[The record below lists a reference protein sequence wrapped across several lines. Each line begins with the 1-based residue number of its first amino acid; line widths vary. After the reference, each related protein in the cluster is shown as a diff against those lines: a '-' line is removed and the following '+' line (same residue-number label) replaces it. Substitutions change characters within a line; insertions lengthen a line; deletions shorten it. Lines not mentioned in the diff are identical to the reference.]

1 MRKYIAA
8 AALLLL
14 MAAAFFLPEALSSWN
29 DRLLLDNVSLL
40 VREQD
45 QEGFAES
52 VQLSIAEKVL
62 LLRSGSLTATELSRE
77 TVEGVSVN
85 ISTDGSFET
94 ETSVYL
100 SGQAQVLVSDA
111 GTSAEKEAIYY
122 SEATTQLW
130 EGRLAA
136 VRQEVRN
143 LQALGGLPM
152 LWSDNDELS
161 YTGYGELLYI
171 DPNTRMSFQVYRITL
186 SGGPYSLEL
195 LVDHQSERILSFSLQ
210 WGWDK
215 APSWGMQGAVNFG
228 GTWRSYWELDSVGSG
243 WYDDYTKSILERV
256 EAAYWTS
263 GDYSAMGQIVYTY
276 DGQSMAVPL
285 ECESFGGRACVI
297 KWNR

>member
-1 MRKYIAA
+1 MRKWIAG

-14 MAAAFFLPEALSSWN
+14 MAAAFFLPEALSAWN
-29 DRLLLDNVSLL
+29 DRLLLDRVSLL
-40 VREQD
+40 VRDQD

-52 VQLSIAEKVL
+52 VQLSIAEKVM
-62 LLRSGSLTATELSRE
+62 LLRGGSFTATELSRE

-85 ISTDGSFET
+85 IASDGSFQA

-100 SGQAQVLVSDA
+100 RGQELVA
-111 GTSAEKEAIYY
+111 GTMDAAQEQEALYY
-122 SEATTQLW
+122 SETMTRLW

-143 LQALGGLPM
+143 LQALGGLPV

-161 YTGYGELLYI
+161 YTGRGELLYV
-171 DPNTRMSFQVYRITL
+171 DPDTRMSFQAYRITL

-195 LVDHQSERILSFSLQ
+195 LVDHQSERILSFTLQ
-210 WGWDK
+210 WGWDRPP
-215 APSWGMQGAVNFG
+215 AWGIQGAANFG

-256 EAAYWTS
+256 EVACRTN

-276 DGQSMAVPL
+276 DGQSLAVPL